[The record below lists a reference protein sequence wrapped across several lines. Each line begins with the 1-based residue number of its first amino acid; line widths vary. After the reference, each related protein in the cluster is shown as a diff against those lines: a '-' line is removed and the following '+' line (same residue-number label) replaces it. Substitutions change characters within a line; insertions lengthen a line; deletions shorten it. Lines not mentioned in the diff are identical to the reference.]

1 LALPSAFNCLSF
13 TLSHI
18 PTSIMSPKPEKSLQS
33 RSLRHW
39 ATIAFALL
47 ALLAL
52 IWWFWPE
59 TAAKSNQQGGRGG
72 PGRPG
77 FGAFAGPV
85 PVRVATITQGDF
97 PVYLKALGTVT
108 ALNTVNVRGRVD
120 GELVKLPFEEGQ
132 QVKAGDLLA
141 VIDPRPYQVALQQ
154 AEGTL
159 AQNRAQLK
167 NAEIDLARYRG
178 LYAED
183 SIAKQTLDTQEALVN
198 QYRGTLKSDEAAVAE
213 AKLNLGFTQVRAPI
227 SGRLGLRQVDLGN
240 LVSSGDTTPLVV
252 ITQTKPI
259 SVAFTLPEGQLPA
272 VVGRFRSGQPLVVEA
287 WDRDDKRLQAEGV
300 LQSLDN
306 QIDTTTG
313 TLKLKARFANDDEIL
328 FPNQFVNIRLRAD
341 LLPKAVLIPS
351 AAVQFGSQGT
361 FAYVMDG
368 EKKVKVRKL
377 ETGPDDGQHTV
388 VKSGLQ
394 PGERV
399 VLEGTDRLRDGS
411 EVEVVHDRDE
421 VPAQP
426 SEQLQGAKPEG
437 QDAKGGV

>member
-1 LALPSAFNCLSF
+1 
-13 TLSHI
+13 
-18 PTSIMSPKPEKSLQS
+18 MSPITDKTPKS

-39 ATIAFALL
+39 LTIAFALL
-47 ALLAL
+47 ALLVL
-52 IWWFWPE
+52 IWWLWPE
-59 TAAKSNQQGGRGG
+59 TAAKPSGEGGRGG

-77 FGAFAGPV
+77 FGAFSGPV

-97 PVYLKALGTVT
+97 PVYLRALGTVT

-120 GELVKLPFEEGQ
+120 GELVKLQFEEGQ

-159 AQNRAQLK
+159 AQNRAQMK
-167 NAEIDLARYRG
+167 NAEIDLARYKG

-183 SIAKQTLDTQEALVN
+183 SIAKQTLDTQEALVA
-198 QYRGTLKSDEAAVAE
+198 QYRGTIKTNEAAVAE

-227 SGRLGLRQVDLGN
+227 AGRLGLRQVDLGN

-272 VVGRFRSGQPLVVEA
+272 VVGPFRAGRSLVVEA
-287 WDRDDKRLQAEGV
+287 WDRGDKVKQAEGV

-313 TLKLKARFANDDEIL
+313 TLKLKARFANEDEAL
-328 FPNQFVNIRLRAD
+328 FPNQFVNIRLRAE
-341 LLPKAVLIPS
+341 LLPQAVLIPS

-377 ETGPDDGQHTV
+377 EIGPDDGERTV

-411 EVEVVHDRDE
+411 DVEVVHDADE
-421 VPAQP
+421 VPVQP

>member
-1 LALPSAFNCLSF
+1 
-13 TLSHI
+13 
-18 PTSIMSPKPEKSLQS
+18 
-33 RSLRHW
+33 
-39 ATIAFALL
+39 
-47 ALLAL
+47 
-52 IWWFWPE
+52 
-59 TAAKSNQQGGRGG
+59 
-72 PGRPG
+72 
-77 FGAFAGPV
+77 V

-240 LVSSGDTTPLVV
+240 LVTSGDTTPLVV

>member
-1 LALPSAFNCLSF
+1 
-13 TLSHI
+13 
-18 PTSIMSPKPEKSLQS
+18 MSPISEKTSKS
-33 RSLRHW
+33 RSVRHW
-39 ATIAFALL
+39 LTIAIALL

-52 IWWFWPE
+52 IWWLWPE
-59 TAAKSNQQGGRGG
+59 TAAKPGQQGGRGG
-72 PGRPG
+72 AGRPG
-77 FGAFAGPV
+77 FGAFSGPV

-120 GELVKLPFEEGQ
+120 GELVKLQFEEGQ

-141 VIDPRPYQVALQQ
+141 LIDPRPYQVALQQ

-183 SIAKQTLDTQEALVN
+183 SIAKQTLDTQEALVA
-198 QYRGTLKSDEAAVAE
+198 QYRGTVKTNEAAVAE
-213 AKLNLGFTQVRAPI
+213 AGLNLGFTQVRAPI
-227 SGRLGLRQVDLGN
+227 AGRLGLRQVDLGN

-252 ITQTKPI
+252 ITQTRPI
-259 SVAFTLPEGQLPA
+259 SVAFTLPEGQLPE
-272 VVGRFRSGQPLVVEA
+272 VVSRFRAGQPLVVEA
-287 WDRDDKRLQAEGV
+287 WDRSDKVKQAEGV

-313 TLKLKARFANDDEIL
+313 TLKLKARFANDDETL
-328 FPNQFVNIRLRAD
+328 FPNQFVNIRLRAE
-341 LLPKAVLIPS
+341 LLPQAVLIPS

-361 FAYVMDG
+361 FAYVLDG

-377 ETGPDDGQHTV
+377 ETGPDDGERTV
-388 VKSGLQ
+388 VRSGLQ
-394 PGERV
+394 AGERV

-411 EVEVVHDRDE
+411 EVEVVHDAEE
-421 VPAQP
+421 VPAQAT
-426 SEQLQGAKPEG
+426 EQLQGVKPEA
-437 QDAKGGV
+437 QDAKDGV